1 MVKTDKK
8 LHTYPV
14 TDKQRNINDFVSL
27 MLNKTLSMFAYT
39 GLPDTMPRVELER
52 LLQTKGYAVI
62 YQYKDKLYCT
72 ASGFSGMEKSPYNEP
87 TIANIT
93 VPAFNLNTQ
102 AKIGVECA
110 LIKNDD
116 LRTGILPTVIKHG
129 TMLIENDITML
140 LNDWNSRIQTIFSGG
155 TDQTIQSAQEYLS
168 KIENGDLGIVA
179 ENSFL
184 KDLTVNNA
192 QTQGNI
198 TFSELI
204 AYQQYL
210 KSDLLN
216 DLGLSSLNQMK
227 KERMNATEVN
237 ANNDNVYTYTDN
249 MLENR
254 IEGLKM
260 VNKLFN
266 GNIKV
271 DYNGS
276 WKDKE
281 TERPTNKDKN
291 TIDKPNTTPNNDE
304 QSNTNDKQS
313 NTNDKQS
320 NTNDEQSNTNDNE
333 NNDTKDKEK

>member
-1 MVKTDKK
+1 MVKSNKK
-8 LHTYPV
+8 FNMYPL
-14 TDKQRNINDFVSL
+14 TNKQVNINDFVQL
-27 MLNKTLSMFAYT
+27 MLNKTLSMFKYDN
-39 GLPDTMPRVELER
+39 LPETIPRVELER

-62 YQYKDKLYCT
+62 YSYKGKLYCT
-72 ASGFSGMEKSPYNEP
+72 AGGLLGQEKSPYNQP
-87 TIANIT
+87 TKAIIN
-93 VPAFNLNTQ
+93 VPAF
-102 AKIGVECA
+102 KINQESVIGSDCA

-116 LRTGILPTVIKHG
+116 LKTGILPTVLKHG
-129 TMLIENDITML
+129 SLLIENDITML

-155 TDQTIQSAQEYLS
+155 TEQTIQSAQEFLS
-168 KIENGDLGIVA
+168 KIEDGDLGIVA

-184 KDLTVNNA
+184 KDLTVNNSNK
-192 QTQGNI
+192 QGAI
-198 TFSELI
+198 TFSDLI

-254 IEGLKM
+254 KEGLKM

-266 GNIKV
+266 GNIQV

-281 TERPTNKDKN
+281 IERPTKKN
-291 TIDKPNTTPNNDE
+291 TIDKPD
-304 QSNTNDKQS
+304 NTN
-313 NTNDKQS
+313 
-320 NTNDEQSNTNDNE
+320 E
-333 NNDTKDKEK
+333 KE

>member
-1 MVKTDKK
+1 MVKSNKK
-8 LHTYPV
+8 FNMYPL
-14 TDKQRNINDFVSL
+14 TNKQVNINDFVQL
-27 MLNKTLSMFAYT
+27 MLNKTLSMFKYDN
-39 GLPDTMPRVELER
+39 LPETIPRVELER

-62 YQYKDKLYCT
+62 YSYKGKLYCT
-72 ASGFSGMEKSPYNEP
+72 AGGLLGQEKSPYNQP
-87 TIANIT
+87 TKAIIN
-93 VPAFNLNTQ
+93 VPAFNINQ
-102 AKIGVECA
+102 ESIIGSECA

-116 LRTGILPTVIKHG
+116 LKTGILPTVLKHG
-129 TMLIENDITML
+129 SLLIENDITML

-155 TDQTIQSAQEYLS
+155 TEQTIQSAQEFLS
-168 KIENGDLGIVA
+168 KIEDGDLGIVA

-192 QTQGNI
+192 NKQGAI
-198 TFSELI
+198 TFSDLI

-254 IEGLKM
+254 KEGLKM

-266 GNIKV
+266 GNIQV

-281 TERPTNKDKN
+281 IERPTKKN
-291 TIDKPNTTPNNDE
+291 IIDKPNNNE
-304 QSNTNDKQS
+304 TNTNEKETKTNS
-313 NTNDKQS
+313 EETNTNKKKTK
-320 NTNDEQSNTNDNE
+320 TNSEETDTNE
-333 NNDTKDKEK
+333 KETKE

>member
-1 MVKTDKK
+1 MVKSNKK
-8 LHTYPV
+8 FNMYPL
-14 TDKQRNINDFVSL
+14 TNKQVNINDFVQL
-27 MLNKTLSMFAYT
+27 MLNKTLSMFKYDN
-39 GLPDTMPRVELER
+39 LPETIPRVELEC

-62 YQYKDKLYCT
+62 YSYKGKLYCT
-72 ASGFSGMEKSPYNEP
+72 AGGLLGQEKSPYNQP
-87 TIANIT
+87 TKAIIN
-93 VPAFNLNTQ
+93 VPAF
-102 AKIGVECA
+102 KINQESVIGSDCA

-116 LRTGILPTVIKHG
+116 LKTGILPTVLKHG
-129 TMLIENDITML
+129 SLLIENDITML

-155 TDQTIQSAQEYLS
+155 TEQTIQSAQEFLS
-168 KIENGDLGIVA
+168 KIEDGDLGIVA

-192 QTQGNI
+192 NKQGTI
-198 TFSELI
+198 TFSDLI

-254 IEGLKM
+254 KEGLKM

-266 GNIKV
+266 GNIQV

-281 TERPTNKDKN
+281 IERPTKKN
-291 TIDKPNTTPNNDE
+291 TIDKPDNTNNNETNTNEKQTNTNNKENNTNENQTKTNNDE
-304 QSNTNDKQS
+304 NNTNEK
-313 NTNDKQS
+313 
-320 NTNDEQSNTNDNE
+320 E
-333 NNDTKDKEK
+333 TKE

>member
-1 MVKTDKK
+1 MVKSNKK
-8 LHTYPV
+8 FNMYPL
-14 TDKQRNINDFVSL
+14 TNKQVNINDFVQL
-27 MLNKTLSMFAYT
+27 MLNKTLSMFKYDN
-39 GLPDTMPRVELER
+39 LPETIPRVELER

-62 YQYKDKLYCT
+62 YSYKGKLYCT
-72 ASGFSGMEKSPYNEP
+72 AGGLLGQEKSPYNQP
-87 TIANIT
+87 TKAIIN
-93 VPAFNLNTQ
+93 VPAFNINQ
-102 AKIGVECA
+102 ESVIGSECA

-116 LRTGILPTVIKHG
+116 LKTGILPTVLKHG
-129 TMLIENDITML
+129 SLLIENDITML

-155 TDQTIQSAQEYLS
+155 TEQTIQSAQEFLS
-168 KIENGDLGIVA
+168 KIEDGDLGIVA

-192 QTQGNI
+192 NKQGAI
-198 TFSELI
+198 TFSDLI

-254 IEGLKM
+254 KEGLKM

-266 GNIKV
+266 GNIQV

-281 TERPTNKDKN
+281 IERPTKKN
-291 TIDKPNTTPNNDE
+291 SIDKPNNNE
-304 QSNTNDKQS
+304 TNTNEKETKTNS
-313 NTNDKQS
+313 KETNTNEKETKTNS
-320 NTNDEQSNTNDNE
+320 EETNTNEKE
-333 NNDTKDKEK
+333 TKE

>member
-1 MVKTDKK
+1 MVKSNKK
-8 LHTYPV
+8 FNMYPL
-14 TDKQRNINDFVSL
+14 TNKQVNINDFVQL
-27 MLNKTLSMFAYT
+27 MLNKTLSMFKYDN
-39 GLPDTMPRVELER
+39 LPETIPRVELER

-62 YQYKDKLYCT
+62 YSYKSKLYCT
-72 ASGFSGMEKSPYNEP
+72 AGGLLGQEKSPYNQP
-87 TIANIT
+87 TKAIIN
-93 VPAFNLNTQ
+93 VPAF
-102 AKIGVECA
+102 KINQESVIGSDCA

-116 LRTGILPTVIKHG
+116 LKTGILPTVLKHG
-129 TMLIENDITML
+129 SLLIENDITML

-155 TDQTIQSAQEYLS
+155 TEQTIQSAQEFLS
-168 KIENGDLGIVA
+168 KIEDGDLGIVA

-184 KDLTVNNA
+184 KDLTVNNSNK
-192 QTQGNI
+192 QGAI
-198 TFSELI
+198 TFSDLI

-254 IEGLKM
+254 KEGLKM

-266 GNIKV
+266 GNIQV

-281 TERPTNKDKN
+281 IERPTKKN
-291 TIDKPNTTPNNDE
+291 SIDKPNN
-304 QSNTNDKQS
+304 
-313 NTNDKQS
+313 
-320 NTNDEQSNTNDNE
+320 NE
-333 NNDTKDKEK
+333 NNTNEKETKTNSEETNTNEKETKTNNEKTNTNEKETKE

>member
-1 MVKTDKK
+1 MVKSEKK
-8 LHTYPV
+8 VSMYPLTNKEV
-14 TDKQRNINDFVSL
+14 NINDFVRL
-27 MLNKTLSMFAYT
+27 MLNKTLSMFKYDN
-39 GLPDTMPRVELER
+39 LPDSIPRVELER

-62 YQYKDKLYCT
+62 YSYKGKLYCT
-72 ASGFSGMEKSPYNEP
+72 AGGLLGQEKSPYNQP
-87 TIANIT
+87 TQAIIN
-93 VPAFNLNTQ
+93 VPAFKINQ
-102 AKIGVECA
+102 VSKIGSECA

-116 LRTGILPTVIKHG
+116 LKTGILPTVLKHG
-129 TMLIENDITML
+129 SLLIENDITML

-155 TDQTIQSAQEYLS
+155 TEQTIQSAEEYLS

-184 KDLTVNNA
+184 KDLTVNNSNK
-192 QTQGNI
+192 QGAI
-198 TFSELI
+198 TFSDLI

-254 IEGLKM
+254 KEGLKM

-266 GNIKV
+266 GNIQV

-276 WKDKE
+276 WKDKDV
-281 TERPTNKDKN
+281 ERPTKNN
-291 TIDKPNTTPNNDE
+291 TIDKPDNTNDN
-304 QSNTNDKQS
+304 QSNTNNDESNTNKKQS
-313 NTNDKQS
+313 NTN
-320 NTNDEQSNTNDNE
+320 ND
-333 NNDTKDKEK
+333 DTKMNEDQSKEDKENK

>member
-1 MVKTDKK
+1 MVKSNKK
-8 LHTYPV
+8 FNMYPL
-14 TDKQRNINDFVSL
+14 TNKQVNINDFVQL
-27 MLNKTLSMFAYT
+27 MLNKTLSMFKYDN
-39 GLPDTMPRVELER
+39 LPETIPRVELER

-62 YQYKDKLYCT
+62 YSYKGKLYCT
-72 ASGFSGMEKSPYNEP
+72 AGGLLGQEKSPYNQP
-87 TIANIT
+87 TKAIIN
-93 VPAFNLNTQ
+93 VPAF
-102 AKIGVECA
+102 KINQESVIGSDCA

-116 LRTGILPTVIKHG
+116 LKTGILPTVLKHG
-129 TMLIENDITML
+129 SLLIENDITML

-155 TDQTIQSAQEYLS
+155 TEQTIQSAQEFLS
-168 KIENGDLGIVA
+168 KIEDGDLGIVA

-184 KDLTVNNA
+184 KDLTVNNSNK
-192 QTQGNI
+192 QGAI
-198 TFSELI
+198 TFSDLI

-254 IEGLKM
+254 KEGLKM

-266 GNIKV
+266 GNIQV

-281 TERPTNKDKN
+281 IERPTKKN
-291 TIDKPNTTPNNDE
+291 TIDKPD
-304 QSNTNDKQS
+304 NTNNNET
-313 NTNDKQS
+313 NTNEKETKTNNNET
-320 NTNDEQSNTNDNE
+320 NTNEKETKNE
-333 NNDTKDKEK
+333 